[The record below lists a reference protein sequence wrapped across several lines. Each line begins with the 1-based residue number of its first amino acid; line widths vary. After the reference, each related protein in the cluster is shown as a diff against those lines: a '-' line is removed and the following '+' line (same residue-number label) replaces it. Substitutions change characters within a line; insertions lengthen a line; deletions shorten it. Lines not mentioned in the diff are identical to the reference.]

1 MMKGVKLSLHYS
13 RAGGTL
19 SCAALLLAVCAQL
32 PGQMPGQAAKKAKDA
47 PPLRAVAII
56 EWTGEEAKPGETPKI
71 KTSRLVPI
79 SIFDGAQLQD
89 AGLYLTRPEP
99 LALAGEVEYQ
109 LKQNGATVGLFD
121 VKSAAQEMGGW
132 VGYGEWKSPPAPKHT
147 TAAPPKVED
156 DEDDDKPVLHRK
168 KHDGDETGGASSGSS
183 GTSTDSGGSSS
194 SSDDPDRPRLHKK
207 NDSGGGSGPSS
218 TSSSGTGPTSESGTG
233 SGTDDDRPVLHKKS
247 PDDSSN
253 SSSGSGNTTS
263 SGNSSGSG
271 SASSP
276 SDPDRPVMKKP
287 KKPQEDIGHVESL
300 PNVSDPDRPR
310 LVRGKDNSQ
319 SLKVLPSLLGMP
331 PDMRQTVGVS
341 DVRDKPD
348 HPWSYAWA
356 GPDDE
361 AKMKAALEDQARI
374 ALGIAAPSAPAKT
387 PAPARR
393 GTGTRAGSTTSR
405 RTTNPAPL
413 PAPIELE
420 DEQFRVFQLAYD
432 SGATL
437 VLSAQI
443 TVAPAQA
450 NSAPA
455 DSNQIYAD
463 KQTPQPSVKFVTLV
477 AQPDLY
483 GNLRILLKS
492 VTDSAHLD
500 ETPRMLLVDA
510 VDALA
515 DNRGELLFE
524 LRGASQRQFALYRVL
539 RGEATQI
546 FITSGNAYSSAIG
559 N

>member
-1 MMKGVKLSLHYS
+1 M
-13 RAGGTL
+13 
-19 SCAALLLAVCAQL
+19 
-32 PGQMPGQAAKKAKDA
+32 
-47 PPLRAVAII
+47 
-56 EWTGEEAKPGETPKI
+56 
-71 KTSRLVPI
+71 
-79 SIFDGAQLQD
+79 
-89 AGLYLTRPEP
+89 
-99 LALAGEVEYQ
+99 
-109 LKQNGATVGLFD
+109 
-121 VKSAAQEMGGW
+121 

-207 NDSGGGSGPSS
+207 NDSGGGSGPKLHFF
-218 TSSSGTGPTSESGTG
+218 ER
-233 SGTDDDRPVLHKKS
+233 DRPNFRIWNRLRHRRRPPRAAQKKA
-247 PDDSSN
+247 PM
-253 SSSGSGNTTS
+253 TRRILPAVPATQPAPAIRPA
-263 SGNSSGSG
+263 SG

-405 RTTNPAPL
+405 HTTNPAPL

-420 DEQFRVFQLAYD
+420 DEQFRVFNWP
-432 SGATL
+432 T
-437 VLSAQI
+437 
-443 TVAPAQA
+443 
-450 NSAPA
+450 
-455 DSNQIYAD
+455 
-463 KQTPQPSVKFVTLV
+463 TPE
-477 AQPDLY
+477 
-483 GNLRILLKS
+483 R
-492 VTDSAHLD
+492 
-500 ETPRMLLVDA
+500 RWC
-510 VDALA
+510 
-515 DNRGELLFE
+515 
-524 LRGASQRQFALYRVL
+524 SQRR
-539 RGEATQI
+539 
-546 FITSGNAYSSAIG
+546 
-559 N
+559 